1 MQRRL
6 CAPTFLVQVHR
17 AVLVF
22 SLKPGTK
29 DAGRRARVRA
39 AAVLHA
45 ASRAAVDAEAR
56 VQAIVAQHKDI
67 GALHGMQVA

>member
-1 MQRRL
+1 M
-6 CAPTFLVQVHR
+6 
-17 AVLVF
+17 LVF

-29 DAGRRARVRA
+29 DAGRHARMRA

-67 GALHGMQVA
+67 GALHGMQVT